1 MQNVVPALLSES
13 LKASFSLVENAGLNR
28 VGASTEPC
36 LTPGE
41 MENAEEV
48 SPLSWTLVSMS
59 MCSCH
64 TIMMNSGV
72 HLYLIFFP
80 AFYLKKKPAGSKNN
94 DKGCPLFLET
104 SQNFRKETILKM

>member
-1 MQNVVPALLSES
+1 MVPALLSES

-28 VGASTEPC
+28 VRASIEPC

-80 AFYLKKKPAGSKNN
+80 
-94 DKGCPLFLET
+94 C
-104 SQNFRKETILKM
+104 ILP